1 MCSAPLPAVAQ
12 GKSKAE
18 LIHPGHRLG
27 PCYGRAE
34 ENYTDTHH
42 MVWQFERVLKKC
54 SKSDV

>member
-1 MCSAPLPAVAQ
+1 MCSAPLPAVVQ

-42 MVWQFERVLKKC
+42 MVW
-54 SKSDV
+54 